1 LARMGAAVGFDGDD
15 FLQCQV
21 FQRRLDMIAVG
32 VQGVDNLGVHQSGAG
47 GQQTLLGRN
56 SFAS

>member
-1 LARMGAAVGFDGDD
+1 
-15 FLQCQV
+15 V

-32 VQGVDNLGVHQSGAG
+32 VQGVDNLGFHQSGAG